1 MIKSVYVAGS
11 MRNPRVTQ
19 VAKLLR
25 EQGFEVFDDWY
36 SPGEQADNRWQ
47 EYEKDRGRTY
57 AEALDGY
64 HAKHVFD
71 LDHHHLKRCD
81 AFVLV
86 MPAGKS
92 AHIELGWFCKDKPAF
107 VLFDKEPERYDIMY
121 RFVYETGGAVVFSDQ
136 ELLGKLG
143 KKAPA
148 KKYRRRTYEDMQR
161 LRGGQ
166 GVTPGM
172 LAELPE
178 EVDSRFDLGG
188 SVASDEWRFPSYYEE
203 VK

>member
-1 MIKSVYVAGS
+1 MKSIYVAGS
-11 MRNPRVTQ
+11 MRNPRVPQ

-36 SPGEQADNRWQ
+36 SPGEQSDDKWQ

-57 AEALDGY
+57 AEALDGH
-64 HAKHVFD
+64 HAKHVFE
-71 LDHHHLKRCD
+71 LDHRHLKRCD
-81 AFVLV
+81 VFVLV

-143 KKAPA
+143 KKLGDTHNTGCDHQSIHSDHCTPGDCDAYA
-148 KKYRRRTYEDMQR
+148 RQRYGGRRRNFC
-161 LRGGQ
+161 
-166 GVTPGM
+166 
-172 LAELPE
+172 
-178 EVDSRFDLGG
+178 DSCKEFYKL
-188 SVASDEWRFPSYYEE
+188 
-203 VK
+203 